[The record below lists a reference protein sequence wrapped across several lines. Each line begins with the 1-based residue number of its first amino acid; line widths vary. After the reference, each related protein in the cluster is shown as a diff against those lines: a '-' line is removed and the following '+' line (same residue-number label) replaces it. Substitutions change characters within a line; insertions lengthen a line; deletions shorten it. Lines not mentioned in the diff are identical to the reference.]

1 MARKLALVTGA
12 SGGLGAEFARLLAA
26 DGYDLALV
34 ARSEDKLRAI
44 ADELQRS
51 HGVDV
56 RIVVQDLS
64 ASGAAAAVTAQIPR
78 CDVLINNAGFASYGY
93 FHELPPERLHEEMLL
108 DVVTLTDLT
117 RAYLPGMRAAGDGR
131 VLNIASTAAFA
142 PGPFGAVYYASK
154 AYVLSF
160 SQAIAD
166 ELRGSGVTVTCLCPG
181 ATATGFQSRA
191 EMTHSTLLFRLPIA
205 DAKAVARAG
214 YRGMQRGTAVVI
226 PGFMNKLVAFSPRI
240 TPRSL
245 LTWVSRKLI
254 EPR

>member
-44 ADELQRS
+44 AAELQRA

-56 RIVVQDLS
+56 QILVQDLS
-64 ASGAAAAVTAQIPR
+64 ASGAVAAVTAWIPR
-78 CDVLINNAGFASYGY
+78 CDVLVNNAGFASYGY
-93 FHELPPERLHEEMLL
+93 FHELPPERLHEEMML

-117 RAYLPGMRAAGDGR
+117 RAYLPAMREAGSGR

-160 SQAIAD
+160 SQAIAN
-166 ELRGSGVTVTCLCPG
+166 ELHGSGVTVTCLCPG
-181 ATATGFQSRA
+181 ATATDFQSRA
-191 EMTHSTLLFRLPIA
+191 EIEHRTLLFRLPVA
-205 DAKAVARAG
+205 NAQAVARAG
-214 YRGMQRGTAVVI
+214 YRGMQRGKAVVI
-226 PGFMNKLVAFSPRI
+226 PGFLNNVVAFAPRI
-240 TPRSL
+240 TPRAM

-254 EPR
+254 EP